1 MMTRSEQYFDRARN
15 VMPGGVNSPVR
26 ACQAVGTYPRFIQK
40 GRGGRIFDVD
50 GQEYVD
56 LVCSW
61 GPLILGHC
69 RREVLE
75 AVGKAMSDGLSFGAP
90 TAAEVEMAELICRMV
105 PGMEMVRMVNS
116 GTEAVMSALRLAR
129 GAVGRNK
136 IIKFEGCYH
145 GHSDS
150 MLVKAGSGALT
161 GGTPD
166 SRGVPPEMAADTLTA
181 QYNDLESVEVL
192 LRANPGQVAAVIVE
206 PVAANMGVVLPKA
219 DFLPGLR
226 ALCDRHG
233 ALLIFDEVITGFRL
247 AAGGAQEYFGVRAD
261 LVTYGKIIG
270 GGMPVGAYGGRRA
283 LMELVAPSG
292 PVYQAGTLSG
302 NPVAMAAGL
311 AQLRIL
317 EQTPQIY
324 TRLAET
330 GGTLAKGLRTA
341 ARRAGV
347 PAQVNQVGSLLSVFF
362 TESPVD
368 SFAAARRSDL
378 DRFARY
384 YRYLLSQGVYAA
396 PSQFEA
402 MFLCEAH
409 TEEDLERVLLGAEYA
424 MARVSQGE

>member
-1 MMTRSEQYFDRARN
+1 MTRSEELFDRARQ

-26 ACQAVGTYPRFIQK
+26 ACRAVGTYPRFIRR
-40 GRGGRIFDVD
+40 GRGGHIFDVD
-50 GQEYVD
+50 GQAYVD
-56 LVCSW
+56 LICSW

-69 RREVLE
+69 RQEVLE
-75 AVGKAMSDGLSFGAP
+75 AVGEAMADGLSFGAP
-90 TAAEVEMAELICRMV
+90 TPAEVEMAELICRMV

-129 GAVGRNK
+129 GATGRNK
-136 IIKFEGCYH
+136 LIKFEGCYH
-145 GHSDS
+145 GHSDA

-166 SRGVPPEMAADTLTA
+166 SQGVPPEMAAGTLTA

-206 PVAANMGVVLPKA
+206 PVAANMGVVPPGP

-226 ALCDRHG
+226 ALCDQYG

-247 AAGGAQEYFGVRAD
+247 AAGGAQAYFGVRAD

-270 GGMPVGAYGGRRA
+270 GGMPVGAYGGRRE
-283 LMELVAPSG
+283 LMELVSPSG

-317 EQTPQIY
+317 EGDPGIY
-324 TRLAET
+324 PRLAEM
-330 GGTLAKGLRTA
+330 GECLAKGLRERA
-341 ARRAGV
+341 QRAGV
-347 PAQVNQVGSLLSVFF
+347 PVQVNQIGSLLSVFF
-362 TESPVD
+362 TDTPVD
-368 SFAAARRSDL
+368 SFAAARHSSL

-384 YRYLLSQGVYAA
+384 YRAMLSRGVYVA

-402 MFLCEAH
+402 MFLCEEH
-409 TEEDLERVLLGAEYA
+409 TREDLRQVLSAAEYA
-424 MARVSQGE
+424 MDQIARGD